1 MDYSRKYKEQEFDCS
16 FLELYHYSLW
26 NVLTLFMEIS
36 LPPAAPFFSFENIL
50 EHSITLTAPEIIP
63 GYNMCIFNF

>member
-1 MDYSRKYKEQEFDCS
+1 
-16 FLELYHYSLW
+16 
-26 NVLTLFMEIS
+26 MEIS